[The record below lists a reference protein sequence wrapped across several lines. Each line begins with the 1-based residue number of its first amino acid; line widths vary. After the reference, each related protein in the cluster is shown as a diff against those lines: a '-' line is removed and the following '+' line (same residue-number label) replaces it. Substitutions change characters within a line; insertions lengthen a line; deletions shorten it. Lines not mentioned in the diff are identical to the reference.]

1 VTIIKTPVTMDVYEY
16 MVLPFVEL
24 EIRLGTILRERFD
37 SSVDKKYF
45 EKIRDSLEQS
55 NWRSIVNVN
64 TIEYIKPHPDK
75 KKANLKLVTDI
86 TNESRTQLFIKE
98 NVYNEDFQMT
108 SSPFDVR
115 YSVKQEFN
123 LNSQISTFNKEECVV
138 RNKTRKSFIQDHFKY
153 DLTIVNEN
161 IDGVIKAKYE
171 IEIELLVTD
180 ETLTWKPQYIN
191 DFMECK
197 VYDLVNIVEPLNRD
211 KIKLKLK

>member
-1 VTIIKTPVTMDVYEY
+1 MDVYEY

-55 NWRSIVNVN
+55 NWQSIVNVN

-98 NVYNEDFQMT
+98 NVYNEDFQMN

-115 YSVKQEFN
+115 YSVNQEFN
-123 LNSQISTFNKEECVV
+123 LNSQIGTFNKEDCVV

-191 DFMECK
+191 DFLECK
-197 VYDLVNIVEPLNRD
+197 VYDLVNIVEPLSRD

>member
-1 VTIIKTPVTMDVYEY
+1 MDVYEY

-98 NVYNEDFQMT
+98 NVYNEDFQMS

-115 YSVKQEFN
+115 YSVNQEFN
-123 LNSQISTFNKEECVV
+123 LNSQIGTFNKEDCVV

-191 DFMECK
+191 DFLECK
-197 VYDLVNIVEPLNRD
+197 VYDLVNIVEPLSRD

>member
-1 VTIIKTPVTMDVYEY
+1 MDVYEY

-55 NWRSIVNVN
+55 NWQSIVNVN

-115 YSVKQEFN
+115 YSVNQEFN
-123 LNSQISTFNKEECVV
+123 LNSQISTFNKEDCVV

-180 ETLTWKPQYIN
+180 ETLIWKPQYIN

-197 VYDLVNIVEPLNRD
+197 VYDLVNIVEPLSRD

>member
-1 VTIIKTPVTMDVYEY
+1 MDVYEY

-55 NWRSIVNVN
+55 NWQSIVNVN

-98 NVYNEDFQMT
+98 NVYNEDFQMS

-115 YSVKQEFN
+115 YSVNQEFN
-123 LNSQISTFNKEECVV
+123 LNSQIGTFNKEECVV

-191 DFMECK
+191 DFLECK
-197 VYDLVNIVEPLNRD
+197 VYDLVNIVEPLSRD

>member
-1 VTIIKTPVTMDVYEY
+1 MDVYEY

-55 NWRSIVNVN
+55 NWQSIVNVN

-98 NVYNEDFQMT
+98 NVYKEDFQMT
-108 SSPFDVR
+108 SRPFDVR
-115 YSVKQEFN
+115 YSVNQESN
-123 LNSQISTFNKEECVV
+123 LNSQIGTFNKEECVV
-138 RNKTRKSFIQDHFKY
+138 RNKTRKSFIQEHFKY

-161 IDGVIKAKYE
+161 IEGVIKAKYE

-191 DFMECK
+191 DFLECK
-197 VYDLVNIVEPLNRD
+197 VYDLVNIVEPLSRD

>member
-1 VTIIKTPVTMDVYEY
+1 MDVYEY

-55 NWRSIVNVN
+55 NWQSIVNVN
-64 TIEYIKPHPDK
+64 TVEYIKPHPDK

-98 NVYNEDFQMT
+98 NVYNEDFQMA

-115 YSVKQEFN
+115 YSINQEFN
-123 LNSQISTFNKEECVV
+123 LNSQIGTFNKEDCVV

-191 DFMECK
+191 DFLECK
-197 VYDLVNIVEPLNRD
+197 VYDLVNIVEPLSRD

>member
-1 VTIIKTPVTMDVYEY
+1 MDVYEY

-55 NWRSIVNVN
+55 NWQSIVNVN

-115 YSVKQEFN
+115 YSVNQEFN
-123 LNSQISTFNKEECVV
+123 LNSQIGTFNKEDCVV

-191 DFMECK
+191 DFLECK
-197 VYDLVNIVEPLNRD
+197 VYDLVNIVEPLSRD

>member
-1 VTIIKTPVTMDVYEY
+1 MEVYDY
-16 MVLPFVEL
+16 MVMPFVEI

-45 EKIRDSLEQS
+45 EKIRDTLEQS
-55 NWRSIVNVN
+55 SWKSIVNVN
-64 TIEYIKPHPDK
+64 TVEYIKPHPEK

-86 TNESRTQLFIKE
+86 TNESGTHLFIKE
-98 NVYNEDFQMT
+98 NIYTEDFQMN

-115 YSVKQEFN
+115 YSINQEFN
-123 LNSQISTFNKEECVV
+123 LNSQISTFNKEDCIV
-138 RNKTRKSFIQDHFKY
+138 RNKSRKSFIQDHFKY

-161 IDGVIKAKYE
+161 IDGVVKSKYE

-180 ETLTWKPQYIN
+180 ETLLWKPAYIN
-191 DFMECK
+191 DFLECK
-197 VYDLVNIVEPLNRD
+197 VYDLVNIVEPLTRD

>member
-1 VTIIKTPVTMDVYEY
+1 MDVYEY

-55 NWRSIVNVN
+55 NWQSIVNVN

-86 TNESRTQLFIKE
+86 TNESRTKLFIKE
-98 NVYNEDFQMT
+98 NVYNEDFQMN

-115 YSVKQEFN
+115 YSVNQEFN
-123 LNSQISTFNKEECVV
+123 LNSQIGTFNKEDCVV

-191 DFMECK
+191 DFLECK
-197 VYDLVNIVEPLNRD
+197 VYDLVNIVEPLSRD

>member
-1 VTIIKTPVTMDVYEY
+1 MEVYDY
-16 MVLPFVEL
+16 MVMPFVEI

-45 EKIRDSLEQS
+45 EKIRDTLEQS
-55 NWRSIVNVN
+55 SWQSIVNFN
-64 TIEYIKPHPDK
+64 TVEYIKPHPDK

-86 TNESRTQLFIKE
+86 TNESATKLFIKE
-98 NVYNEDFQMT
+98 NIYTEDFQMN

-115 YSVKQEFN
+115 YSINQEFN
-123 LNSQISTFNKEECVV
+123 LNSQMSSFNKEDCVV
-138 RNKTRKSFIQDHFKY
+138 RNKSRKSFVQDNFRY

-161 IDGVIKAKYE
+161 IDGVVKSKYE

-180 ETLTWKPQYIN
+180 ETLTWKPAYIN
-191 DFMECK
+191 DFLECK

-211 KIKLKLK
+211 KIKLKIK

>member
-1 VTIIKTPVTMDVYEY
+1 MDVYEY

-98 NVYNEDFQMT
+98 NVYNEDFQMS

-115 YSVKQEFN
+115 YSVNQEFN
-123 LNSQISTFNKEECVV
+123 LNSQIGTFNKEDCVV

-180 ETLTWKPQYIN
+180 ETLIWKPQYIN

-197 VYDLVNIVEPLNRD
+197 VYDLVNIVEPLSRD

>member
-1 VTIIKTPVTMDVYEY
+1 MDVYEY

-86 TNESRTQLFIKE
+86 TNESSTQLFIKE

>member
-1 VTIIKTPVTMDVYEY
+1 MDVYEY

-55 NWRSIVNVN
+55 NWQSIVNVN

-98 NVYNEDFQMT
+98 NVYNEDFQMS

-115 YSVKQEFN
+115 YSVNQEFN
-123 LNSQISTFNKEECVV
+123 LNSQIGTFNKEDCVV

-191 DFMECK
+191 DFLECK
-197 VYDLVNIVEPLNRD
+197 VYDLVNIVEPLSRD

>member
-1 VTIIKTPVTMDVYEY
+1 MDVYEY

-98 NVYNEDFQMT
+98 NVYNEDFQMS

-115 YSVKQEFN
+115 YSVNQEFN
-123 LNSQISTFNKEECVV
+123 LNSQIGTFNKEDCVV

-197 VYDLVNIVEPLNRD
+197 VYDLVNIVEPLSRD

>member
-1 VTIIKTPVTMDVYEY
+1 MDVYEY

-115 YSVKQEFN
+115 YSVNQEFN
-123 LNSQISTFNKEECVV
+123 LNSQISTFNKEDCVV

-180 ETLTWKPQYIN
+180 ETLIWKPQYIN

-197 VYDLVNIVEPLNRD
+197 VYDLVNIVEPLSRD